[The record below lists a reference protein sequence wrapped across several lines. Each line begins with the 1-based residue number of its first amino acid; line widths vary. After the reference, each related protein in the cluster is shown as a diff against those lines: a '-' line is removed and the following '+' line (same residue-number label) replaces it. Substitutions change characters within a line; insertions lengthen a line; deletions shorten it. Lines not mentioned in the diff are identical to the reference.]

1 MADWRQGMIA
11 LGPALN
17 DYLTMRRALGYKLQ
31 RAEKL
36 LAQFIMFV
44 EASGSRRIT
53 IDLALAWATL
63 PAQGAMDWWSG
74 RLTVVRGFAT
84 YLHTLD
90 PAIEVPPTQ
99 LLPAQSHRAVPYLYS
114 DEDVV
119 ALMVAAETL
128 RSPLRVLTYRTLIG
142 LLAVTGM
149 RIGEAI
155 RLDRHDL
162 DLEAGMLTVRLGKFG
177 KSRELPLHASTL
189 EAMHAYLQ
197 RRDQL
202 FPVAKTPSLFISTAG
217 TRLLH
222 CGVHWT
228 FLRLVRHA
236 GLQPRS
242 AACRPRP
249 HDLRHSFAVRTLMDA
264 YRTDADVAARLP
276 LLSTYLGHVHP
287 ANTYWYLSAA
297 PELLALASQRLERS
311 LEVPV

>member
-1 MADWRQGMIA
+1 MIA

-53 IDLALAWATL
+53 IDLGLAWATL

-84 YLHTLD
+84 YLHALD

-128 RSPLRVLTYRTLIG
+128 RSLLRVLTYRTLIG

-197 RRDQL
+197 RPSLWRVHGCCTAVCTGL
-202 FPVAKTPSLFISTAG
+202 SFAWCAMPVCSRARRPVAPARTTCVTALPS
-217 TRLLH
+217 
-222 CGVHWT
+222 
-228 FLRLVRHA
+228 
-236 GLQPRS
+236 
-242 AACRPRP
+242 
-249 HDLRHSFAVRTLMDA
+249 
-264 YRTDADVAARLP
+264 
-276 LLSTYLGHVHP
+276 
-287 ANTYWYLSAA
+287 A
-297 PELLALASQRLERS
+297 P
-311 LEVPV
+311 